1 VEFSKELHDGVLGG
15 DVSVSIRL
23 WKAPRVR
30 PGRRYRVGAGL
41 IEIDEIEL
49 IAFGD
54 VTPAD
59 VRRSGE
65 RDLAALRARAAHS
78 GPIDEGTPV
87 YRVVFH
93 AVRGVEP

>member
-1 VEFSKELHDGVLGG
+1 MEFSPALRDGVLGG

-30 PGRRYRVGAGL
+30 VGNRYRVGVGQ
-41 IEIDEIEL
+41 IEVDAIER
-49 IAFGD
+49 IRFDD
-54 VTPAD
+54 VSVDD

-65 RDLAALRARAAHS
+65 RDLAALRARAAHA
-78 GPIDEGTPV
+78 GPIDQSTLV

-93 AVRGVEP
+93 AVRSDDP